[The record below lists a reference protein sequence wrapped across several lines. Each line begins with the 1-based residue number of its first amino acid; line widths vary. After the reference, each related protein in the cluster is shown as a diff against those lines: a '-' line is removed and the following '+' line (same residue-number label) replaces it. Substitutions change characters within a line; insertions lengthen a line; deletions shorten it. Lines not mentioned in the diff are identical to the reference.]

1 MQSPTIAWK
10 YRFIQVPATQSG
22 SLPLPHEC
30 NSFVKCMQ
38 SFNVAGTT
46 FTCSLCDVP
55 LSGED
60 FSSGNSI
67 LLMKIRA
74 VKHPSARGR
83 AFVLA
88 SFFCKFQRRSAAS
101 ILSETLN
108 FSQNERGIKMYYSSY
123 FDRNPDALPD
133 IARALE
139 KQNEKMDGLIEQ
151 VQRLCDIMEKMEK
164 GDNKPV
170 SAGTSI
176 LSSRVIT

>member
-22 SLPLPHEC
+22 SLPLPQEC

-46 FTCSLCDVP
+46 FTCSLCDVS

-83 AFVLA
+83 TFVHA
-88 SFFCKFQRRSAAS
+88 SFFCKFQRGSAAG

-108 FSQNERGIKMYYSSY
+108 FLKTKGEIMKDLVENSIIAALCVMTGIMFLTLNGGGYA
-123 FDRNPDALPD
+123 F
-133 IARALE
+133 I
-139 KQNEKMDGLIEQ
+139 
-151 VQRLCDIMEKMEK
+151 
-164 GDNKPV
+164 V
-170 SAGTSI
+170 SASVAVALAAAFAMVEAIDLVMGWWHG
-176 LSSRVIT
+176 LND

>member
-1 MQSPTIAWK
+1 
-10 YRFIQVPATQSG
+10 
-22 SLPLPHEC
+22 
-30 NSFVKCMQ
+30 
-38 SFNVAGTT
+38 
-46 FTCSLCDVP
+46 
-55 LSGED
+55 
-60 FSSGNSI
+60 
-67 LLMKIRA
+67 
-74 VKHPSARGR
+74 
-83 AFVLA
+83 
-88 SFFCKFQRRSAAS
+88 
-101 ILSETLN
+101 
-108 FSQNERGIKMYYSSY
+108 MYYSSY

>member
-22 SLPLPHEC
+22 SLPLPQEC
-30 NSFVKCMQ
+30 NSFLKCMQ

-46 FTCSLCDVP
+46 FTCSLCDVS

-60 FSSGNSI
+60 FSSGKSI

-83 AFVLA
+83 TFVHA
-88 SFFCKFQRRSAAS
+88 SFFCKFQRGSAAG

-108 FSQNERGIKMYYSSY
+108 FSQNERGNHEGFSREHHYCRTVCN
-123 FDRNPDALPD
+123 DRNHVSD
-133 IARALE
+133 IKRRWICFYRIRLRRSCARRRIRHGRGSRLS
-139 KQNEKMDGLIEQ
+139 NGLVAWPE
-151 VQRLCDIMEKMEK
+151 
-164 GDNKPV
+164 
-170 SAGTSI
+170 
-176 LSSRVIT
+176 